1 MTSSTRPPNALADYV
16 PALRASDDEFRLRLL
31 LHDFGLVWQE
41 AGPHERAALIADEPE
56 LFDPRWDAFLAA
68 YAEHLARSAAI
79 TPPSWTS
86 SKRRI
91 LPDFW
96 YAGGC
101 YAFDRVRTVVTTP
114 GAFEEHGVW
123 FPRSELAVV

>member
-31 LHDFGLVWQE
+31 LHDFGLVWQDAE
-41 AGPHERAALIADEPE
+41 PAERTALIAPEPE

-68 YAEHLARSAAI
+68 YAEHLARSAAMP
-79 TPPSWTS
+79 PPSWTS
-86 SKRRI
+86 AKHRFLSS
-91 LPDFW
+91 FW

-101 YAFDRVRTVVTTP
+101 YAFDRVRTIVTTP

-123 FPRSELAVV
+123 LPRSELAVV